1 MMEPRILPIAMAEM
15 LIAAR
20 LGDRPASAMNAGRWV
35 WMKMTWKPQTKNPP
49 LRYQKP
55 SFRPAAR
62 IARPIVCSSN
72 DAATGEAG
80 AGSSPRREA
89 AGSRCGGPA
98 KAAASGTRS
107 PLAAAIT
114 RSAHPQPPSV
124 MRNCTPWTTVAC
136 PSAPAEPASPRK
148 RLRLDS
154 GTDRPTT
161 ESMIGMPVPDIAMP
175 MSTPPF
181 TAKSRGLEVNE
192 IRKSPAA

>member
-1 MMEPRILPIAMAEM
+1 MFPSAMTEM
-15 LIAAR
+15 LTAAR
-20 LGDRPASAMNAGRWV
+20 FGARPASAMKAGRCV
-35 WMKMTWKPQTKNPP
+35 WMKMTWNPQTKNPP

-62 IARPIVCSSN
+62 IARPIDCSSN
-72 DAATGEAG
+72 DAATGDPGVGE
-80 AGSSPRREA
+80 SSRPRA
-89 AGSRCGGPA
+89 AGSRWRPA

-107 PLAAAIT
+107 PLAAAAT
-114 RSAHPQPPSV
+114 RSAHPQPPLE

-148 RLRLDS
+148 RLRRDS

-161 ESMIGMPVPDIAMP
+161 ESMIGMPVPDMAMP

-181 TAKSRGLEVNE
+181 TAKSRGLEVTE
-192 IRKSPAA
+192 MRRSPTA